1 MAIGVPELILLL
13 STGVAP
19 LAAAI
24 FALVALWKIV
34 KAQESIAESL
44 RSIAV
49 ELRTNRPGPG
59 EGRGK
64 A

>member
-13 STGVAP
+13 VTGVAP

-24 FALVALWKIV
+24 FALVSLWRIM

-49 ELRTNRPGPG
+49 ELKANRPGPG
-59 EGRGK
+59 EGRES
-64 A
+64 

>member
-1 MAIGVPELILLL
+1 MAIGVSELILLL
-13 STGVAP
+13 VTGVAP
-19 LAAAI
+19 LAAAV
-24 FALVALWKIV
+24 FVLVALWKIV
-34 KAQESIAESL
+34 KAQESIAESV
-44 RSIAV
+44 RNIVV